1 MIGRSQGKARE
12 SLSRRA
18 FFGALAGGAA
28 LLAGGATASAF
39 GPSSKVRLCQLKYGG
54 GNPVPRATALK
65 RLAWEIEKRTS
76 IDVALEPA
84 LIDVSDKALFSHPLL
99 YLSGDRAFP
108 PLPSK
113 DIERLRRHLVFGGLL
128 VIDSAESRLG
138 GGFDRS
144 VRRLVGRLFGDKQLT
159 KVKPSH
165 TLFKS
170 FYLLKT
176 PVGRVATVPYLE
188 TVQRDGRAVVVYS
201 HNDLGGAWAR
211 DNFGQWEHGVHPG
224 GARQRELAFR
234 WGVNLVMYALCVDYK
249 ADQVHIPFILKRRRW
264 QVRP

>member
-1 MIGRSQGKARE
+1 MGKAG
-12 SLSRRA
+12 LSRRA
-18 FFGALAGGAA
+18 FIGAAAGSGALLAAGGAA
-28 LLAGGATASAF
+28 SAF
-39 GPSSKVRLCQLKYGG
+39 GDSSKVRFAQIKYAG
-54 GNPVPRATALK
+54 GNPIPRATALK

-76 IDVALEPA
+76 VDVALEPA
-84 LIDVSDKALFSHPLL
+84 TLELRDKRLFAHPLL
-99 YLSGDRAFP
+99 YIGGDRAFP
-108 PLPSK
+108 ALASQ
-113 DIERLRRHLVFGGLL
+113 DINALRRHLVFGGLL

-138 GGFDRS
+138 GGFDQS
-144 VRRLVGRLFGDKQLT
+144 ARRLVSRLFGDGQLH

-165 TLFKS
+165 TVFKS
-170 FYLLKT
+170 FYLLRR

-188 TVQRDGRAVVVYS
+188 GVERDGRLVVVYS